1 MGKKR
6 LNVFY
11 TITKH
16 FIPKSYK
23 RRILVFFIGKSRPSK
38 SGTDKQVLF
47 IEIGSQNYLEHYI
60 LRSLIDLFIQL
71 KFSLTR

>member
-6 LNVFY
+6 LNVLY
-11 TITKH
+11 TITKQKKT
-16 FIPKSYK
+16 KSYK